1 MILPNAYNI
10 FARIGEVT
18 YISAS
23 AGAGTSGN
31 PSGSLEE
38 AVKYFARSVELSEW
52 YLRGWYGL
60 KFVTG
65 KILREPPAGGDIR
78 KMEALNELATEK
90 LFQIVTKFER
100 NEEGWVGFDE
110 AEVRVAKELI
120 GQDENTTAR

>member
-1 MILPNAYNI
+1 LILPNAYNI

-23 AGAGTSGN
+23 ANTSGN
-31 PSGSLEE
+31 HLGSLEE

-65 KILREPPAGGDIR
+65 KILRGKSADGSTS

-90 LFQIVTKFER
+90 LVQIVTRFER
-100 NEEGWVGFDE
+100 NEEGWTGFDE
-110 AEVRVAKELI
+110 AEVRAAKDLVSN
-120 GQDENTTAR
+120 DENTTAR